1 MAFDRT
7 LHVRVL
13 DALSRRDDT
22 SDRWMFGGVCFLVG
36 GHMACGILGDELI
49 VRVGEDAFPEAMR
62 EPHTRLFDF
71 TGRPMRGWV
80 VVGPEALATKAGLAR
95 WVARGVA
102 FAESL
107 PPRQATRPLPP
118 RRAD

>member
-1 MAFDRT
+1 MPYDPT

-13 DALSRRDDT
+13 DVLSDRDDIA
-22 SDRWMFGGVCFLVG
+22 DRRMFGGVCFLIH
-36 GHMACGILGDELI
+36 GHMACGILGDALI
-49 VRVGEDAFPEAMR
+49 VRVGEDGFGDAMG

-80 VVGPEALATKAGLAR
+80 VVGPEGIDSREALAR

-102 FAESL
+102 FAEGL
-107 PPRQATRPLPP
+107 PPK
-118 RRAD
+118 